1 MGINLKSSNYS
12 SAHLSPDQ
20 IHCQPFENDNEL
32 FEIFQVKFSDFS
44 LISKNK
50 FLFSLYLFT
59 TIIQRLMIYFCVC
72 SNSKIHFESSSNSSC
87 LKFFFCEK
95 QISLNTCPKMGNRRT
110 SQSVSGS
117 GLVRDEEG
125 L

>member
-1 MGINLKSSNYS
+1 MKSSNYS

-20 IHCQPFENDNEL
+20 IRCQPFENDNEL

-44 LISKNK
+44 LISKNT

-59 TIIQRLMIYFCVC
+59 TIIQRLMIYFCIC

-87 LKFFFCEK
+87 LLFDIYFCEK
-95 QISLNTCPKMGNRRT
+95 QISLNTCPKMWNRK
-110 SQSVSGS
+110 SPQSVSGS
-117 GLVRDEEG
+117 GRVRDEEG